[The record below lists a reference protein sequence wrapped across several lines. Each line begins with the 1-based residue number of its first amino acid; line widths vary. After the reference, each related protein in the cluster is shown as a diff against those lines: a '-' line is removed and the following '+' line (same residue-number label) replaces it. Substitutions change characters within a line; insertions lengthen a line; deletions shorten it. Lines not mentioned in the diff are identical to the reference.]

1 MRKKDNYVMMKRATP
16 KRVTLTGDRTF
27 VARYERVPR
36 SRLLPLIKRRR
47 RYGGAPARDR
57 GRGIAS
63 VIKRLLLFGK
73 KKQPKKSSLAA
84 LQEI

>member
-16 KRVTLTGDRTF
+16 KRVTLPGDRTF

-36 SRLLPLIKRRR
+36 SRLLPHIKRRR
-47 RYGGAPARDR
+47 RYRGASARDR
-57 GRGIAS
+57 GREIAS

-73 KKQPKKSSLAA
+73 ESS
-84 LQEI
+84 QKNHH